1 MSGDVTAQLQL
12 QNRAVFDHRKRATSN
27 LPHKVTFRQNRN
39 YESGLVLLCH
49 KRNRAAGRRGVD

>member
-39 YESGLVLLCH
+39 YESGLGAVRFFDFCTPIH
-49 KRNRAAGRRGVD
+49 A

>member
-1 MSGDVTAQLQL
+1 MSGDVSAQLQL

-39 YESGLVLLCH
+39 YESGLGAV
-49 KRNRAAGRRGVD
+49 RFS